1 MNLPISGPR
10 SSKLVAKSCLVFRT
24 SDRRRQESMKNLP
37 VRTTAGL
44 CAVALSFGLVAC
56 GSSADTAAATTTSA
70 TSTIGTSAAP
80 SPQADDDETIN
91 EYITDSG
98 IAETPIKPGEPGT
111 PNFEFPIP
119 PQWSDAGEATPE
131 WAYGA
136 IVYDNPKDPNDPPD
150 MYAIA
155 SKLTGNV
162 DAAKIFE
169 YAPEQLEDMAE
180 FKPLAEPTKGSFG
193 GFDSISFAGT
203 FMDNG
208 KPRFVA
214 QKTVVVPAA
223 DGLFVLQLNA
233 DSPESEQN
241 VVLDAIK
248 VIDEQTTIGPPS

>member
-1 MNLPISGPR
+1 MR
-10 SSKLVAKSCLVFRT
+10 
-24 SDRRRQESMKNLP
+24 NLP
-37 VRTTAGL
+37 VGTAAGL
-44 CAVALSFGLVAC
+44 CAVALSFGLVGC
-56 GSSADTAAATTTSA
+56 GSSGESDTAATTTTSA
-70 TSTIGTSAAP
+70 TSTTGTSAAP
-80 SPQADDDETIN
+80 SPQADDEDTIN
-91 EYITDSG
+91 EYITENG

-111 PNFEFPIP
+111 PDFDFPIP
-119 PQWSDAGEATPE
+119 PRWSDAGEATPE

-136 IVYDNPKDPNDPPD
+136 IVYDAPKDPNDPPD

-162 DAAKIFE
+162 DPAKIFE
-169 YAPEQLEDMAE
+169 YAPEQLEEMAE
-180 FKPLAEPTKGSFG
+180 FKPLGEPTRGSFG
-193 GFDSISFAGT
+193 GFDSISFAGN

-248 VIDEQTTIGPPS
+248 VIDEQTTIRPPS